1 MQDEGNVEQGQT
13 AVHED
18 HLVDERR
25 GELVS
30 NLAEKGKV
38 DQPQQSGTTP
48 RHNAQV
54 EPLTSGILRHF
65 RQTPSSHQL
74 YMYSLPS
81 GESSLSALLS
91 WNKYNWAENLTS
103 GPHRHSLNLQLF
115 KALIVKMYKNEQTV
129 KFYFYYFVWL

>member
-1 MQDEGNVEQGQT
+1 MQDEGDVEQGQT

-30 NLAEKGKV
+30 NLAEEGEV

-54 EPLTSGILRHF
+54 EPLTSVILRHF
-65 RQTPSSHQL
+65 RLTKLPAATRFICTASRLERAASQSS
-74 YMYSLPS
+74 
-81 GESSLSALLS
+81 
-91 WNKYNWAENLTS
+91 
-103 GPHRHSLNLQLF
+103 
-115 KALIVKMYKNEQTV
+115 
-129 KFYFYYFVWL
+129 

>member
-1 MQDEGNVEQGQT
+1 MPTGRSLLTQDTKYPYKLGDKSIRRSSSDRVTRYLRDEGAGHLYHKPMQDEGDVEQGQT

-30 NLAEKGKV
+30 NLAEEGEV

-54 EPLTSGILRHF
+54 EPLTSVILRHF
-65 RQTPSSHQL
+65 RLTKLPAATRFICTASHLERAASQSS
-74 YMYSLPS
+74 
-81 GESSLSALLS
+81 
-91 WNKYNWAENLTS
+91 
-103 GPHRHSLNLQLF
+103 
-115 KALIVKMYKNEQTV
+115 
-129 KFYFYYFVWL
+129 